1 MLKRGALS
9 SGVARVAAAVLLG
22 LFVVAVQ
29 KVQGAG
35 GPVPYRNII
44 PAQLW
49 TILQQKD
56 FTLINVHIPYAGEI
70 RGTEAFIPYTD
81 AGTKVPRILPD
92 RRVKIVLYCQ
102 TGRMSAIAGEVLVRL
117 GYANVLNLEGGMV
130 AWRQAG
136 YPLLMVRR

>member
-1 MLKRGALS
+1 M
-9 SGVARVAAAVLLG
+9 
-22 LFVVAVQ
+22 
-29 KVQGAG
+29 
-35 GPVPYRNII
+35 
-44 PAQLW
+44 
-49 TILQQKD
+49 LQQKD

-81 AGTKVPRILPD
+81 AGTKVPRILRD
-92 RRVKIVLYCQ
+92 RRVEIVLYCQ